1 MFTSLEPAADM
12 FCSPPYAGLIHPP
25 KRETFDLLARTNTD
39 PKGIVRAVDVYTV
52 KPWGLYMARPT
63 PGRLQFHYLESW
75 LLPSLGLR
83 VNVFHF
89 NPGHEREQDYY
100 LDVGEFTAADTV
112 WRSED
117 HYLDIVTHA
126 CKCTELLDIDELL
139 DAHHHGLVSS
149 HTAERAIQRAVHAI
163 EGLSENGHDLHR
175 WLAGSGM
182 DLTWLSASSG
192 A

>member
-1 MFTSLEPAADM
+1 MLTR
-12 FCSPPYAGLIHPP
+12 IHPP
-25 KRETFDLLARTNTD
+25 KRETFDLVARTNTD

-63 PGRLQFHYLESW
+63 PGRAQFHYLESW

-89 NPGHEREQDYY
+89 NPGHEREQDFY
-100 LDVGEFTAADTV
+100 LDIGEIIPGETE
-112 WRSED
+112 WRAED
-117 HYLDIVTHA
+117 HYLDLVTYA
-126 CKCTELLDIDELL
+126 NERTDLLDVDELL

-149 HTAERAIQRAVHAI
+149 QTAEQAIQRAVHVI
-163 EGLSENGHDLHR
+163 EGLSENGHCVHR
-175 WLAGSGM
+175 WLSGHGM
-182 DLTWLSASSG
+182 HLTWAG